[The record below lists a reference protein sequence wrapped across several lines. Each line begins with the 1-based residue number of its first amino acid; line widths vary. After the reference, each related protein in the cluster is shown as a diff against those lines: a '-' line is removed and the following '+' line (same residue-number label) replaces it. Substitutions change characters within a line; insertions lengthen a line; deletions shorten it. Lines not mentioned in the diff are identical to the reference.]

1 MDPFSTALAVEA
13 LSLMPSG
20 GARQLRDQAVGALL
34 ASQLSDG
41 GWSGDYQLRIPP
53 PDIHTPRHVSGW
65 TRGGRGGGSFVLDR
79 DGLFATAQACAALAS
94 CLAPAIPCEPLPEP
108 PRRQAADVVE
118 VFTTQT
124 S

>member
-20 GARQLRDQAVGALL
+20 GARELRDRALGALL
-34 ASQLSDG
+34 ATQLDDG

-53 PDIHTPRHVSGW
+53 PDVQTPRHVSGW
-65 TRGGRGGGSFVLDR
+65 TRGGRGGGSFVLDQ

-94 CLAPAIPCEPLPEP
+94 CLAPAGPCEPLPEP
-108 PRRQAADVVE
+108 PRRHAEDVVE
-118 VFTTQT
+118 VFTTPT
-124 S
+124 